1 MLLFLSPGAPGLF
14 LVVSGMS
21 LVQYFPLPAFGCQV
35 VLTRLGLLI
44 FHSTYITPRSAL
56 NKKEKKENIIFNNMA
71 PLIFTFQSYV
81 CIFR

>member
-44 FHSTYITPRSAL
+44 FHSTITPRSAL